1 MSRRLRNLT
10 EQPLSGIVT
19 VLNTPFLE
27 NGDPDI
33 EALRGHVEYAVKAG
47 VDGFLYPAMA
57 SEVEF
62 LSRKE
67 RLELTAAVVDACGGR
82 VPVIGGASAV
92 PEERIGIVK
101 DLMGIGCD
109 GILVA
114 VPYSDPES
122 YRAAVEEV
130 ADAGMD
136 YLMIQDWDAAGY
148 GVPVDLITRLAV
160 DIPAFRCL
168 KIEVVPAGV
177 KYTQVL
183 SAAAEELAGAGRS
196 LQGAG
201 KRLQVAG
208 KKLQVAGGWAVMH
221 LIDGLDRGVDIFMP
235 TGMHELYVRI
245 LRLYREGQRSEAAAL
260 FRRILPILTFSNQHL
275 EISICFFKRLLFR
288 QGVFKTD
295 RVRTSERFWDERNRR
310 LADTYIDEFLELTNF
325 QI

>member
-1 MSRRLRNLT
+1 MSRLT
-10 EQPLSGIVT
+10 ERPLSGIVT

-33 EALRGHVEYAVKAG
+33 EALRGHVEYAVHAG

-57 SEVEF
+57 SEAAY
-62 LSRKE
+62 LSRRE
-67 RLELTAAVVDACGGR
+67 RLELTAAVVEACRGR
-82 VPVIGGASAV
+82 VPVIGGASAA

-114 VPYSDPES
+114 IPYNDPKS

-148 GVPVDLITRLAV
+148 GVPIDLITRLAV

-183 SAAAEELAGAGRS
+183 SAAAEELAGTD
-196 LQGAG
+196 
-201 KRLQVAG
+201 KR
-208 KKLQVAGGWAVMH
+208 LQVAGGWAVMH
-221 LIDGLDRGVDIFMP
+221 LIDGLDRGVDIVMP
-235 TGMHELYVRI
+235 TGMHELYVGI

-275 EISICFFKRLLFR
+275 DISICFFKRLLFR

-295 RVRTSERFWDERNRR
+295 HVRTSERFWDERNRR
-310 LADTYIDEFLELTNF
+310 LADAYIDEVLELTNF

>member
-1 MSRRLRNLT
+1 MSRRRNLT

-19 VLNTPFLE
+19 VLNTPFLG

-33 EALRGHVEYAVKAG
+33 EALRGHVEYAVMAG

-122 YRAAVEEV
+122 YRAAIEEV

-183 SAAAEELAGAGRS
+183 SAAAEELAGAG
-196 LQGAG
+196 
-201 KRLQVAG
+201 KR
-208 KKLQVAGGWAVMH
+208 LQVAGGWAVMH

-310 LADTYIDEFLELTNF
+310 LADANIDEVLELTKF

>member
-101 DLMGIGCD
+101 DLMKIGCD

-183 SAAAEELAGAGRS
+183 SAAAEELAGAG
-196 LQGAG
+196 
-201 KRLQVAG
+201 KI
-208 KKLQVAGGWAVMH
+208 LQVAGGWAVMH